1 LRWTSAAS
9 PGAAGTSETR
19 LLTDAHHTNDGTFT
33 PFPSFDA
40 YVTAGAR
47 KAFTWYW
54 QVGDRE
60 GTALLDRLLAT
71 SVDPGTPP
79 GELVTMLEARGA
91 GPAEARA
98 LVDWLGEDVVVLLP
112 A

>member
-1 LRWTSAAS
+1 MQQGPPPAPFAS
-9 PGAAGTSETR
+9 FE
-19 LLTDAHHTNDGTFT
+19 
-33 PFPSFDA
+33 A

-54 QVGDRE
+54 QVDDRE
-60 GTALLDRLLAT
+60 GGELLDRLLAT

-79 GELVTMLEARGA
+79 DELATMLEARGA
-91 GPAEARA
+91 TPAEARA
-98 LVDWLGEDVVVLLP
+98 LVEWLGEDVVVLLP